1 MVAGMSM
8 LLMGIWV
15 INLAA
20 VLAVLAILRNRQPAR
35 VVVPVITLMV
45 LAAVCTFAAARAL
58 GGLEL
63 EWDQMNAGADLL
75 PPR

>member
-8 LLMGIWV
+8 LMMIILG
-15 INLAA
+15 INLGA

-35 VVVPVITLMV
+35 VVVPVISVMV

-63 EWDQMNAGADLL
+63 EWNQMDAGASQLL
-75 PPR
+75 LR